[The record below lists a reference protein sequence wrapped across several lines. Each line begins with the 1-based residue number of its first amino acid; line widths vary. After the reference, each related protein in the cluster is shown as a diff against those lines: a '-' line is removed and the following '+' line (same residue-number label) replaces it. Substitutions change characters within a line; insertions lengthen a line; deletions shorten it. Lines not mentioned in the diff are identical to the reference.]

1 MLNFQR
7 LRRPS
12 TWFKSK
18 TAHFY
23 LQPLFNAFKNL
34 SALRL
39 TYLTCFV
46 GHLVTESTGT
56 GSLDDVKTHHTH
68 TFS

>member
-7 LRRPS
+7 LSWPS

-18 TAHFY
+18 TEHFY
-23 LQPLFNAFKNL
+23 FQPLFDALNML

-39 TYLTCFV
+39 TYLT
-46 GHLVTESTGT
+46 
-56 GSLDDVKTHHTH
+56 
-68 TFS
+68 